1 MSRPVASTDLSAQPC
16 NVERPKGRIASTS
29 RSADAV
35 RLPEVSVR
43 VPHRTHDRRQYVA
56 KTRIELQ
63 KRQKRFVA
71 EFPRRHGWS

>member
-1 MSRPVASTDLSAQPC
+1 MGI
-16 NVERPKGRIASTS
+16 RPKGRIASTS